1 MRPALALALAAA
13 LAVALSPSEARAGP
27 WTRSLGHAYVKLGSN
42 LFIADEFVDI
52 DNQVSSA
59 SFFGATTSVYAELG
73 IWERLHLQLALPHVV
88 FTNTFPAGR
97 SFLTAGGGDA
107 RVGLQWTSPLDLL
120 PHALRLEAKI
130 PLYDAAGP
138 LELSRA
144 LREQFPLRGDG
155 QLDLSLW
162 LSLGGSL
169 PGLPVY
175 VFGELGHQL
184 RTELFVGE
192 GLPRSFLDTF
202 LYTFEVGVT
211 VCERVVVA
219 VFSQGFLPYGDDEV
233 TRGFV
238 DLSAKLYAPV
248 WRGLALEASAGFI
261 PWATNASRGLSLG
274 FGVSYNL

>member
-1 MRPALALALAAA
+1 MRLHVALALLCTLAPSAA
-13 LAVALSPSEARAGP
+13 LAGP

-42 LFIADEFVDI
+42 LFIADEFVDL

-59 SFFGATTSVYAELG
+59 DFFGATTAIYAEVGL
-73 IWERLHLQLALPHVV
+73 WERLHLQLLVPHVV
-88 FTNTFPAGR
+88 FTNSFPGGT

-107 RVGLQWTSPLDLL
+107 RLGLQWTSPLELL

-162 LSLGGSL
+162 LSVGGAL

-175 VFGELGHQL
+175 VFGELGHQF

-192 GLPRSFLDTF
+192 GLPRAFLDTF
-202 LYTFEVGVT
+202 LYAFELGVT
-211 VCERVVVA
+211 VYERVVVA
-219 VFSQGFLPYGDDEV
+219 LTSQGFLPYGDDEV

-238 DLSAKLYAPV
+238 DLGAKVYAPI
-248 WRGLALEASAGFI
+248 WEGLALEASAGFI
-261 PWATNASRGLSLG
+261 PWAVSASRGLSLG